1 MRVTVRKWGNSAAV
15 RIPRGILEAAG
26 LSLDDSV
33 EIREEGGSIVIER
46 ARTRYRLEDLLK
58 AHQSLA
64 PAADAG
70 DKAWM
75 EDAPVGRELL

>member
-1 MRVTVRKWGNSAAV
+1 MRVTVKKWGNSAAV
-15 RIPRGILEAAG
+15 RIPRGVLEAAG
-26 LSLDDSV
+26 LAIEDRV

-58 AHQSLA
+58 AHQLLA

-70 DKAWM
+70 DEAWM
-75 EDAPVGRELL
+75 EDGPVGKELL